1 MKSRKSMKSIK
12 LRSRWG
18 LSGQGGSLTLGRYC
32 MVKQVTGN
40 SKNKKKKNIHSTGQK
55 KIGIKFFFF
64 KKKET
69 QNHECRNLKMIMEY
83 ILKKEFVPDL
93 MMRVI

>member
-1 MKSRKSMKSIK
+1 M
-12 LRSRWG
+12 
-18 LSGQGGSLTLGRYC
+18 
-32 MVKQVTGN
+32 
-40 SKNKKKKNIHSTGQK
+40 
-55 KIGIKFFFF
+55 FFF

-93 MMRVI
+93 MMRVINEKKMHV